1 MLPQPLIGR
10 SPSVLLIR
18 FLLASVNLPFIDQDE
33 RVALM
38 LRFLRFMPRHLRF
51 DDFVSV
57 EDLP

>member
-1 MLPQPLIGR
+1 M
-10 SPSVLLIR
+10 LLIR
-18 FLLASVNLPFIDQDE
+18 YLVASVDFPFIDRDE

-51 DDFVSV
+51 DDFMSV